1 MNKNRIIS
9 QLITAIADA
18 YQGVAGLKVFASWPD
33 DIVRCPLR
41 PMYRPC
47 GDVLKAGPALAT
59 GPRCSVEQAIRN
71 AADSVHWLEPYA
83 ATAIGQ
89 GFADTFGCYAILRDA
104 APFQSSK
111 LRIWMTDMPPNLCYP
126 WHHHPAEEMF
136 FVVSDTAVFSMTA
149 VMIRLC
155 KKATLCSTAETS
167 AMPCI
172 TTIRRGYVC
181 RSGGMNLTPR
191 QFYCLRYP
199 ACCLFPTD

>member
-33 DIVRCPLR
+33 DIVKCPLR
-41 PMYRPC
+41 PMYRTC
-47 GDVLKAGPALAT
+47 GDVLKAGPARAT

-71 AADSVHWLEPYA
+71 AAYSVHWLEPYA

-111 LRIWMTDMPPNLCYP
+111 LRIWMTYMPPNLCYP
-126 WHHHPAEEMF
+126 GIITRQRRCISSSQTPP
-136 FVVSDTAVFSMTA
+136 FSA
-149 VMIRLC
+149 
-155 KKATLCSTAETS
+155 
-167 AMPCI
+167 
-172 TTIRRGYVC
+172 
-181 RSGGMNLTPR
+181 
-191 QFYCLRYP
+191 
-199 ACCLFPTD
+199 

>member
-1 MNKNRIIS
+1 MPVAPDVS
-9 QLITAIADA
+9 YLWGCP
-18 YQGVAGLKVFASWPD
+18 QGRSCPRDWPKVFS
-33 DIVRCPLR
+33 RT
-41 PMYRPC
+41 
-47 GDVLKAGPALAT
+47 GDPK
-59 GPRCSVEQAIRN
+59 CSVQCALVGTLCGHCHR
-71 AADSVHWLEPYA
+71 
-83 ATAIGQ
+83 T

-111 LRIWMTDMPPNLCYP
+111 LRIWMTYMPPNLCYP
-126 WHHHPAEEMF
+126 WHHHPAEEMY

-172 TTIRRGYVC
+172 TTIRRGHVC

-191 QFYCLRYP
+191 QFYCFRYP